1 MLFFESKSEFFKK
14 TFRQKMS
21 QRIKDERTLL
31 SSKVSGKVPKME
43 VLYFIRPF
51 LGVGFPLFT

>member
-14 TFRQKMS
+14 SFRQKMS

-31 SSKVSGKVPKME
+31 SSKVSGQGTKNGGTVPYKMYLIL
-43 VLYFIRPF
+43 VIDFKI
-51 LGVGFPLFT
+51 